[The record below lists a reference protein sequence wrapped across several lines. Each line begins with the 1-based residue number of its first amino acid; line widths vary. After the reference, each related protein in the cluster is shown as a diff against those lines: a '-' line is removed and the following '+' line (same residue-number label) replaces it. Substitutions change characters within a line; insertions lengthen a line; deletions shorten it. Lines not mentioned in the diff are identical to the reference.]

1 MSITALFS
9 SRTKNVLPL
18 SATAEVSQ
26 NRTVSEKEWNEYQDQ
41 SMLLKA
47 LNRSLAIIEFQ
58 SDGTILTANDNFCDT
73 VGYRHEEIVGR
84 HHSMF
89 VDQLTTK
96 STYYAK
102 FWERLAAGEFQ
113 SGGFQ
118 RFARDGKEIWIQAT
132 YNPVFDNQGR
142 VVKVVKLAVDITK
155 QKQAAKDI
163 QDRSTATIEFQ
174 PDGTIITANEKF
186 LTSVGYSLSQIVG
199 QHHRMFVPRD
209 VAASLE
215 YQRFWERLNR
225 GEDEQGVFRRINS
238 RGEEIWLQG
247 AYNPI
252 LDNRG
257 QVYRVV
263 KTVTD
268 ITEQVAVRE
277 KTERMGNTI
286 ARSVTEMTTAIEEI
300 SQRVSRNAE
309 LARNAESN
317 AVRAQQRVGELQSSS
332 TTIGKVVSLIQDLA
346 EQTNLLALN
355 ATIEAAR
362 AGESGR
368 GFAVVASE
376 VKELANQTARA
387 TNEIRGNIESIQA
400 SITDVVEV
408 IQNIGSG
415 ITEVSTNTTSVA
427 SSVEE
432 QSVLMGSL
440 SSTANE
446 LLTLTNE

>member
-1 MSITALFS
+1 MSITAFFS
-9 SRTKNVLPL
+9 TRTKNVLPL
-18 SATAEVSQ
+18 SVPEKDSP
-26 NRTVSEKEWNEYQDQ
+26 NRSVSEQEWNEYHDQ

-47 LNRSLAIIEFQ
+47 LDRSLAIIEFQ
-58 SDGTILTANDNFCDT
+58 PDGTILTANANFCSA
-73 VGYRHEEIVGR
+73 VGYRLEEIVGR

-89 VDQLTTK
+89 VDQLTANSK
-96 STYYAK
+96 YYAQ
-102 FWERLAAGEFQ
+102 FWERLGAGEFQ
-113 SGGFQ
+113 SGEFQ
-118 RFARDGKEIWIQAT
+118 RFVRDGREVWIQAT
-132 YNPVFDNQGR
+132 YNPVFDKQGR

-155 QKQAAKDI
+155 QKRAARDI

-174 PDGTIITANEKF
+174 PDGTIVTANEKF
-186 LTSVGYSLSQIVG
+186 LCAVGYSLSQIVG

-209 VAASLE
+209 IASSLE
-215 YQRFWERLNR
+215 YQRFWERMNR
-225 GEDEQGVFRRINS
+225 GEYEQGVFRRINS

-268 ITEQVAVRE
+268 ITEQVGVRE
-277 KTERMGNTI
+277 KTGRMGNTI

-317 AVRAQQRVGELQSSS
+317 AVRAQQRVGELQASS

-387 TNEIRGNIESIQA
+387 TNEIRGNIESIQS

-446 LLTLTNE
+446 LLTLTKE